1 MSRYFIKLSYCGTA
15 YNGWQSQPHK
25 GTKTVQ
31 DAIEKAL
38 GTYLRQTID
47 ITGCGRTDTG
57 VHAKDYYAH
66 FDSETVGDIDTLI
79 YRVNKILPNDIAIHD
94 IIKVHDAAHARFDA
108 SSRSYQYHLHTSKSP
123 FADRSYYY
131 FYDQPNVEILNDAAS
146 ILLEYTDFTTFC
158 KVNSDVHT
166 MNCDIKECYWEQ
178 HGEHFTFHIT
188 ADRFLRGMIRLIV
201 GMCLQVS
208 RGKLTIDEVRKALEE
223 KRRIGQDWSVPAI
236 GLVLCDIKYP
246 YLNDLELIVM

>member
-94 IIKVHDAAHARFDA
+94 IIKVHDEAHARFDA

-223 KRRIGQDWSVPAI
+223 KRRIGHDWSVPAL

>member
-178 HGEHFTFHIT
+178 HGEHFAFHIT